1 MVTAMIECKQC
12 GVTKPKVGYY
22 VSNQTK
28 CKDCIK
34 TGVRANRSNNLEH
47 YREYDR
53 QRANNP
59 ERVAARE
66 AYQATEKGRGAILK
80 GQRAYIERNHTKR
93 AAHLAL
99 GNAVRDSRINP
110 LPCEVCGSK
119 PTEAH
124 HTDYSKPLMVNWL
137 CGKHHR
143 LLHKQFR
150 QTLREQGVK

>member
-1 MVTAMIECKQC
+1 MVLSMIDCKQC
-12 GVTKPKVGYY
+12 GVAKSKSEFY
-22 VSNQTK
+22 VSNRSR
-28 CKDCIK
+28 CKECVK
-34 TGVRANRSNNLEH
+34 SAVRSNRASNLDY

-53 QRANNP
+53 QRAYNP

-66 AYQATEKGRGAILK
+66 AYQATEKGREAVLK
-80 GQRAYIERNHTKR
+80 GKRAYIERNHLKR

-99 GNAVRDSRINP
+99 GNAVRESRINP